1 MSHHFPSIRLNLS
14 DWKYILRNSSA
25 LPFRPNWGEKSIGFC
40 IINFYGQ
47 KTEIK
52 EQQTSTLSFLFLGGL
67 FNLAVRLMELFS
79 PKQSEA
85 TTDFVS
91 LTSLLGLYF
100 QIRDDYANL
109 CLDEY
114 TANKSFAEDL
124 TEGKFSFPIIHA
136 IRYVLLPFPNRGRNR
151 FPGFGEE
158 FPT

>member
-1 MSHHFPSIRLNLS
+1 
-14 DWKYILRNSSA
+14 
-25 LPFRPNWGEKSIGFC
+25 
-40 IINFYGQ
+40 
-47 KTEIK
+47 
-52 EQQTSTLSFLFLGGL
+52 
-67 FNLAVRLMELFS
+67 MELFT
-79 PKQSEA
+79 PKQSSP

-136 IRYVLLPFPNRGRNR
+136 IRYELYSKKVEIGDVPVFLVLGLWRR
-151 FPGFGEE
+151 
-158 FPT
+158 